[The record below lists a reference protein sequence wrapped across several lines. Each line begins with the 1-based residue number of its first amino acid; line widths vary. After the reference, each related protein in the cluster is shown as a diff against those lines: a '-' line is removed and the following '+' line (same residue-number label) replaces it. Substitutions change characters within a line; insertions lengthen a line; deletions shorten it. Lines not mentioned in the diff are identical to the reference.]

1 MRFLGIFSN
10 EIGFLY
16 KSPNEANSTP
26 LEAIRRV
33 PAERDLRSILEISG
47 SWVVSYTNRIPA
59 APVPQ
64 MSIKNTKRMNTRS
77 GLTFNLFVFLNL
89 AADVFFGV

>member
-1 MRFLGIFSN
+1 MTFLGIFSN

-26 LEAIRRV
+26 LEAISRI
-33 PAERDLRSILEISG
+33 PAERGLRSILEISG
-47 SWVVSYTNRIPA
+47 SWVVSYTSRIPA

-64 MSIKNTKRMNTRS
+64 TISKNTKRMNTLS
-77 GLTFNLFVFLNL
+77 GLNFIWV
-89 AADVFFGV
+89 VFFELDGGRFF